1 MLNHYDLLGV
11 PKTAELDE
19 IKKAYRAMSKKHH
32 PDLNGTGSQAL
43 FAAVNEAYQVLS
55 TPSKKEG
62 YDRDLQNGSGPSAQ
76 ENHTSKN
83 SSPQQESGVN
93 EEEHFS
99 DEIRQTAVDWH
110 SYSWFGKKY
119 EGVTERLT
127 KKHPYLAKRY
137 FSAAGYFFVASIAV
151 VLMIF
156 VGILEN
162 DLSGIWK
169 FALGLGVILAQG
181 FLFKLWTEGSFGKK
195 FSVFNISQFLLS
207 AFLAYWGLTQA
218 ETYPWLLAIFAV
230 LTFVMGFISHK
241 YDHLSYLETPRIF
254 SRFQLPKK
262 DILEAYQWGEAGNLD
277 DAIDK
282 FGEENVHKGA
292 TGEKYTEELLQYF
305 GAIPGVRVMHG
316 LKFLGSK
323 NADVDH
329 VLISG
334 RNVIFIDSKQWSP
347 GKYSWNED
355 GTIYQQAGKRSYK
368 RTTNFKK
375 AVDDYRNKLPMR
387 ANVMGIV
394 LIHGTN
400 IEVSENSVYGS
411 VLMANTVDGID
422 YIGNLI
428 SNEPTGE
435 IDYYLLNPLVNCIKG
450 T

>member
-32 PDLNGTGSQAL
+32 PDLNGVGSQAL

-55 TPSKKEG
+55 TPSTREG

-76 ENHTSKN
+76 ENHTSQN
-83 SSPQQESGVN
+83 SSPQQESGAN
-93 EEEHFS
+93 EEEHFY

-119 EGVTERLT
+119 DGVTERLT

-137 FSAAGYFFVASIAV
+137 FSAAGYFFVAAIMLGFMVTS
-151 VLMIF
+151 
-156 VGILEN
+156 GS
-162 DLSGIWK
+162 DLSGIWPL
-169 FALGLGVILAQG
+169 ALGLGAFIAQA
-181 FLFKLWTEGSFGKK
+181 FIFKLWTLGSLGKK
-195 FSVFNISQFLLS
+195 FSAFNVSQFLFS
-207 AFLAYWGLTQA
+207 AALVYWSFTHA
-218 ETYPWLLAIFAV
+218 EERQWALAILAT
-230 LTFVMGFISHK
+230 LTFVMGVISQR
-241 YDHLSYLETPRIF
+241 YEHLSYLETPRIF

-277 DAIDK
+277 DAIGK
-282 FGEENVHKGA
+282 FGEENVNKGA

-334 RNVIFIDSKQWSP
+334 RNVIFIDSKQWSS

-394 LIHGTN
+394 LIHGMN
-400 IEVSENSVYGS
+400 IEVSEKSVHGS

-435 IDYYLLNPLVNCIKG
+435 IDYYLLNPLANCIKDS
-450 T
+450 